1 MGSISHKLPVAPSV
15 TRSRNYASW
24 RRFARNA
31 NAIPVSNAVRLT
43 FNKGWFPDREF
54 APHLYPVS
62 GRDLLNILSGWRA
75 GDMGTFT
82 L

>member
-1 MGSISHKLPVAPSV
+1 MGTFSRKFKVSASV
-15 TRSRNYASW
+15 CRSRNYAGY
-24 RRFARNA
+24 RRFARNP
-31 NAIPVSNAVRLT
+31 NAIQVSNAVRLT

-75 GDMGTFT
+75 GDMGAFT

>member
-1 MGSISHKLPVAPSV
+1 MRKLPFPVAPSIS
-15 TRSRNYASW
+15 RSFERFGRVPRN
-24 RRFARNA
+24 RT
-31 NAIPVSNAVRLT
+31 AIPVSSAVRLT

-54 APHLYPVS
+54 APHLYPMS